1 MVMMIVLLISGTVL
15 LYFGAELLVKGS
27 SNLAMRCGVSALVAG
42 LTIVA
47 FGTSAPELVV
57 SIKAAL
63 DGLGDIAVGNV
74 IGSNIFN
81 IAIILGLSALIR
93 PMKVHLNV
101 LKVDTPVMLASSVLL
116 MAVLHDLYLSRV
128 EGIFLF
134 AGIIAYMTFTII
146 TARRTGETKVDFPLE
161 QLTPKKKVTPVLDI
175 IFVIGGLCL
184 LALGSRFFVNGAVS
198 LARAIGVSE
207 AVIGLTIVA
216 VGTSLPELAT
226 SIIAS
231 IKKEEDIAIGN
242 IIGSNIFNI
251 LAILGTSSTITP
263 LNASGVGQISLYFML
278 GTTVLLMPFMRTGF
292 VLNRIEGLLLLIVYW
307 GYMYYLWPRS

>member
-27 SNLAMRCGVSALVAG
+27 ANLAMRCGVSALVAG

-81 IAIILGLSALIR
+81 IAIILGLSALIH

-116 MAVLHDLYLSRV
+116 MAVLHDLYVSRV

-292 VLNRIEGLLLLIVYW
+292 VLNRIEGLMLLIVYG

>member
-27 SNLAMRCGVSALVAG
+27 ANLAMRCGVSALVAG

-81 IAIILGLSALIR
+81 IAIILGLSALIH

-116 MAVLHDLYLSRV
+116 MAVLHDLYVSRV

>member
-1 MVMMIVLLISGTVL
+1 MPSG
-15 LYFGAELLVKGS
+15 FG
-27 SNLAMRCGVSALVAG
+27 
-42 LTIVA
+42 I
-47 FGTSAPELVV
+47 P
-57 SIKAAL
+57 I
-63 DGLGDIAVGNV
+63 
-74 IGSNIFN
+74 
-81 IAIILGLSALIR
+81 
-93 PMKVHLNV
+93 
-101 LKVDTPVMLASSVLL
+101 
-116 MAVLHDLYLSRV
+116 
-128 EGIFLF
+128 
-134 AGIIAYMTFTII
+134 
-146 TARRTGETKVDFPLE
+146 
-161 QLTPKKKVTPVLDI
+161 
-175 IFVIGGLCL
+175 
-184 LALGSRFFVNGAVS
+184 FVNGAVS

-231 IKKEEDIAIGN
+231 IKEDDIAIGN

>member
-27 SNLAMRCGVSALVAG
+27 ANLAMRCGVSALVAG

-81 IAIILGLSALIR
+81 IAIILGLSALIH

-231 IKKEEDIAIGN
+231 IKKEDDIAIGN

>member
-116 MAVLHDLYLSRV
+116 MAVLHDLYVSRV

>member
-116 MAVLHDLYLSRV
+116 MAVLHDLYVSRV

-292 VLNRIEGLLLLIVYW
+292 VLNRIEGLMLLIVYG

>member
-81 IAIILGLSALIR
+81 IAIILGLSALIH

-184 LALGSRFFVNGAVS
+184 LVLGSRFFVNGAVS

-231 IKKEEDIAIGN
+231 IKKEDDIAIGN